1 MNRRPTP
8 AMPSS
13 QKGFLNPNI
22 AKFIAFGTLGV
33 VLAGILLLVF
43 AVLFINPRLPSLD
56 AITDYRPKIPLRIYS
71 ADNVLLGEF
80 GEEKRSMVKLDAI
93 PQDLKNAVLA
103 VEDARFYEHSGV
115 DYIGIMRAI
124 ATDILHAS
132 AKQGASTI
140 TMQVARN
147 VFLTRQK
154 TISRKLYEV
163 LLANKIENALTKDQ
177 ILEVYMN
184 HIYLGQRAYGFA
196 AAAQTYYGK
205 NLKDITLAEAAMLA
219 GLPKA
224 PSAYNPIVNP
234 KRAHIRQQHILRRML
249 ELGFITQQ
257 DYDTA
262 SVAKLETR
270 TAGSPYSVHAE
281 YAAEMVRQMMYEQYQ
296 ENTYTQGI
304 VVHTTINAAAQEAAY
319 DAVRKGVIE
328 YDRRHGYRGPEALI
342 TLPSD
347 AEERIEAIDTAL
359 DSHPDQDTLLSAVVT
374 EASPK
379 KVTVMMRD
387 GETMDLTGA
396 SLTFVAA
403 ALKADAKKDIQIKPG
418 SVIRLWKESDKR
430 WHISQLPQVEAALVS
445 LTPQTGG
452 IRALVGGFDFNKNHF
467 NHVTQAWRQPG
478 SVFKPFVY
486 SAALEKGFAPASVIN
501 DAPVSF
507 VTAPG
512 EPAWEPKNDGEPL
525 GPVTLRTAVQRSIN
539 FVAIRTLD
547 AIGAQYAQD
556 FITEHFGFDRD
567 KIPAYLSMA
576 LGAGQ
581 TTPLQLSAA
590 YATLANGGYTINP
603 YLIERVTDANG
614 NMLSKSTPQVAGQNA
629 PRAIDERNSYMITS
643 MLRSAAQQGTGAL
656 TNSLRR
662 GDLAGKTG
670 TTNNAVD
677 GWFAGYQN
685 SLATVVWMGYDQPKS
700 LGGREFGSRLALP
713 IWVDYMKV
721 ALKGVPE
728 YQAPVPAG
736 IDMIN
741 GEMYYSEFT
750 PGNGLVNNLG
760 VTVTDAIADFF
771 GWGSSKKDESGHPPE
786 SHSANEPSGRNTNNA
801 SNQSSGFG
809 DQYISP

>member
-1 MNRRPTP
+1 MRADFSFQQHTR
-8 AMPSS
+8 
-13 QKGFLNPNI
+13 QQGFLNPNI
-22 AKFIAFGTLGV
+22 AKFIVLGAVGAV
-33 VLAGILLLVF
+33 VAGILLLAF

-56 AITDYRPKIPLRIYS
+56 VITDYRPKIPLRIYS
-71 ADNVLLGEF
+71 ADNVLIGEF

-93 PQDLKNAVLA
+93 PDNLKKAVLA
-103 VEDARFYEHSGV
+103 VEDARFYQHSGV
-115 DYIGIMRAI
+115 DYIGILRALG
-124 ATDILHAS
+124 ADILHGS

-196 AAAQTYYGK
+196 AAAQTYFGK
-205 NLKDITLAEAAMLA
+205 DLKDITLAEAAMLA

-234 KRAHIRQQHILRRML
+234 KRAHIRQQYILRRML

-257 DYDTA
+257 DFDKAYE
-262 SVAKLETR
+262 AKVQAKTP
-270 TAGSPYSVHAE
+270 GSQYNVHAE
-281 YAAEMVRQMMYEQYQ
+281 YVAEMVRQLVYDQYQ

-304 VVHTTINAAAQEAAY
+304 VVHTTINAAAQNAAY
-319 DAVRKGVIE
+319 NAVRKGIIE
-328 YDRRHGYRGPEALI
+328 YDRRHGYRGPEGFI
-342 TLPSD
+342 DLPAD
-347 AEERIEAIDTAL
+347 EEDRTEAIDAAL
-359 DSHPDQDTLLSAVVT
+359 ESHPDQDTLLTAVVT
-374 EASPK
+374 EVQPK
-379 KVTVMMRD
+379 AIKVMVRD
-387 GETMDLTGA
+387 GDIMTING
-396 SLTFVAA
+396 A
-403 ALKADAKKDIQIKPG
+403 ALDFIADALKPTAKKDIQIKAG
-418 SVIRLWKESDKR
+418 SIVRVWKAPDSR
-430 WHISQLPQVEAALVS
+430 WHVTQLPQVEAALVS
-445 LTPQTGG
+445 ITPQTGG

-486 SAALEKGFAPASVIN
+486 SAALEKGFGPASIVN
-501 DAPVSF
+501 DAPVSY
-507 VTAPG
+507 VIDPN
-512 EPAWEPKNDGEPL
+512 EPAWEPKDDSAPL
-525 GPVTLRTAVQRSIN
+525 GPVTVRTAIQKSIN

-547 AIGAQYAQD
+547 AITPRYAQD
-556 FITEHFGFDRD
+556 YISEHFGFDRA

-581 TTPLQLSAA
+581 TTPMQLSAA

-614 NMLSKSTPQVAGQNA
+614 NMLSKSDPLIAGQNA
-629 PRAIDERNSYMITS
+629 PRSIDERNSYIMTS
-643 MLRSAAQQGTGAL
+643 MLRTAAQQGTGAL
-656 TNSLRR
+656 TNSLGRS
-662 GDLAGKTG
+662 DISGKTG

-685 SLATVVWMGYDQPKS
+685 SLATIVWMGYDQPKS
-700 LGGREFGSRLALP
+700 LGGREFGSRVALP

-728 YQAPVPAG
+728 YHAPPPPG
-736 IDMIN
+736 IDSIN
-741 GEMYYSEFT
+741 GELYYTEFT
-750 PGNGLVNNLG
+750 PGNGFVSSLG
-760 VTVTDAIADFF
+760 VDLTDTLSDFF
-771 GWGSSKKDESGHPPE
+771 GWGDSKKKPPKDATGEQSGD
-786 SHSANEPSGRNTNNA
+786 
-801 SNQSSGFG
+801 SSDNDSKMFNPAPAEHV
-809 DQYISP
+809 SP